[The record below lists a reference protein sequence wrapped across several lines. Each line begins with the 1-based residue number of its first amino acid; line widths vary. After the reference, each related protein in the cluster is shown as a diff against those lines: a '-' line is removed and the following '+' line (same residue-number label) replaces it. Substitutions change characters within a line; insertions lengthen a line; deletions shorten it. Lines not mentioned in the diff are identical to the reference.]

1 MNDPRLQ
8 SIQKPADSN
17 WAKIETCT
25 HCNNHYV
32 VLWLEHSPDWN
43 DFGYQYCPFCG
54 WAFDEITGAV
64 VNDVL

>member
-8 SIQKPADSN
+8 SIQKPADPN

-25 HCNNHYV
+25 YCNNHYV

-43 DFGYQYCPFCG
+43 DFGYRYCPFCG